1 MALAFETVRFQ
12 INNETGVN
20 VDSIS
25 KGFERRIRED
35 DEHRQ
40 VVQVAI
46 QSFKLDLAGG
56 ATAHPTDVVQVT
68 ADLQDV
74 GAEEVTVRV
83 KTNYSGGPYSGEV
96 TVLII
101 ADLVEAKVPANS

>member
-1 MALAFETVRFQ
+1 MALAFEKARLQ
-12 INNETGVN
+12 ITNETGIHE
-20 VDSIS
+20 DTIS
-25 KGFERRIRED
+25 KGFERRIREV
-35 DEHRQ
+35 EHQ
-40 VVQVAI
+40 PVVDVAI

-101 ADLVEAKVPANS
+101 ADLVDERVSANS

>member
-1 MALAFETVRFQ
+1 MALAFEKARVT
-12 INNETGVN
+12 ITNETGVHE
-20 VDSIS
+20 DSVT

-40 VVQVAI
+40 VVEVAI

-68 ADLQDV
+68 ASLQDV
-74 GAEEVTVRV
+74 GDETVTVKVR
-83 KTNYSGGPYSGEV
+83 TNYSGGPYSGEV
-96 TVLII
+96 VVLII
-101 ADLVEAKVPANS
+101 ADLVER